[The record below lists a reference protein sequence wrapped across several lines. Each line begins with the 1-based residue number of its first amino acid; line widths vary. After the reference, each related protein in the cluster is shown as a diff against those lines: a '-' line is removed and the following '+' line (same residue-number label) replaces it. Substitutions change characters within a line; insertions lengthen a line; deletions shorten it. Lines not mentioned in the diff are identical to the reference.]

1 MGRAEAD
8 GVRIRAATADDT
20 RELRGRPLGKGGLVE
35 GLKNPTV
42 VRDSTALDVFSI
54 RPMGIREAI
63 QKAPGEDKAVSNPA

>member
-20 RELRGRPLGKGGLVE
+20 REPRGRPLVQDRLIE

-42 VRDSTALDVFSI
+42 VRDRTALDVFQTS
-54 RPMGIREAI
+54 G
-63 QKAPGEDKAVSNPA
+63 